1 MFPLSVELRMKHQ
14 DAFVAEIPDRNVKDM
29 LGIKMKT
36 IPDLKDSWGV
46 PLSSVGNMH
55 GFA

>member
-1 MFPLSVELRMKHQ
+1 MKHQ